1 MRRLGYDDAIV
12 LFKDAYSTD
21 RSVSLYGTERSRAY
35 HLRGQRNVMLGQ
47 FNDAVVDLKKAYSLD
62 PTNAS
67 ISANLSAAY
76 QQSIAT

>member
-1 MRRLGYDDAIV
+1 
-12 LFKDAYSTD
+12 
-21 RSVSLYGTERSRAY
+21 
-35 HLRGQRNVMLGQ
+35 MLGQ